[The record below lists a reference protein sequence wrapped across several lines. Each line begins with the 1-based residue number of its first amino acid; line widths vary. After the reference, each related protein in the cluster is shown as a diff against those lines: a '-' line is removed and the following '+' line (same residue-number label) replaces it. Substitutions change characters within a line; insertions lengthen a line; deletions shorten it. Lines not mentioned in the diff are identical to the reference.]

1 MDFNTHNKRVVYGH
15 VEYTNQRLGREI
27 QYKHACFFFFLRVPR
42 SAHSKRDILTFTH
55 QHINPE

>member
-1 MDFNTHNKRVVYGH
+1 MVTWSTQISASDGKYNTNMPF
-15 VEYTNQRLGREI
+15 
-27 QYKHACFFFFLRVPR
+27 FFFFLRVPR